1 LTDALLRSRPD
12 RTSSDVTFEALFR
25 RTYPRVSAYVRVI
38 AAPADAEDVVAETYA
53 IAWRRRASIPEGA
66 ELGWLIGVS
75 RRVALNQRRGERRLD
90 ALRTRLSAQPDAAG
104 LEPSELIADDELR
117 AAVRALPPR
126 DREALLLTSWFDLPP
141 ADAAQAVGVTAAA
154 FRMRLA
160 RARRRLRA
168 QLQSPESLPKERTR
182 CDIPETM

>member
-1 LTDALLRSRPD
+1 MS
-12 RTSSDVTFEALFR
+12 FETLFR
-25 RTYPRVSAYVRVI
+25 RTYPRVAAYARVI
-38 AAPADAEDVVAETYA
+38 APAEVEDVVAETYA
-53 IAWRRRASIPEGA
+53 IAWRRRERIPDGA
-66 ELGWLIGVS
+66 ELGWLIGVA
-75 RRVALNQRRGERRLD
+75 RRVALNHRRSERRLG
-90 ALRTRLSAQPDAAG
+90 ALRARLATQRDAASV
-104 LEPSELIADDELR
+104 EPSELIADDELR

-126 DREALLLTSWFDLPP
+126 DREALLLTSWFDLSP

-168 QLQSPESLPKERTR
+168 QLPSPESLPKERAR